1 MRGIYADYAAGAPLR
16 PAARRVLDDALA
28 SGAANASSAHWAGA
42 RARALLESAREEVA
56 AAIGARP
63 LEIVF
68 TSGATEA
75 NNLALAGVAAAAG
88 RRSRLAVPATEHA
101 SVLRTA
107 EALARREHDLCVLA
121 VGADGRT
128 DPAAVAAAAPDLLSV
143 ALVNAET
150 GVVQA
155 CAALAAAARR
165 SGARVHVDAA
175 QAAAV
180 LPLDVRGL
188 DCDLMTLSG
197 HKLGAPAG
205 TGALYVREGTPL
217 APLQHG
223 GTQERGLRPG
233 TENVAA
239 LAAFAAAFAAA
250 RAALPEEAARLATLV
265 AHLQLGIAALAP
277 GARVAGEAAGATSVA
292 GEAASPVRRAPHVL
306 DVGFAD
312 LDGESLVSA
321 LDLEG
326 VAVSAGSACAAG
338 ATEPSHV
345 LQAMGW
351 SRAAAASAV
360 RFSFGWGSTTADVAA
375 ILEVLPRILA
385 RARARRTE
393 SAWPAHAS

>member
-28 SGAANASSAHWAGA
+28 SGAGNASSVHWAGA

-56 AAIGARP
+56 AAIGAHP

-75 NNLALAGVAAAAG
+75 NNLALAGVAAAAAG
-88 RRSRLAVPATEHA
+88 RRLRIAVPATEHA

-107 EALARREHDLCVLA
+107 EALARRGHDLRVLP

-128 DPAAVAAAAPDLLSV
+128 DPTAVAAAAPDLLSV

-155 CAALAAAARR
+155 CTALAAAARR

-180 LPLDVRGL
+180 LTLDVRGL
-188 DCDLMTLSG
+188 DCDLVTLSG
-197 HKLGAPAG
+197 HKLGAPTG

-223 GTQERGLRPG
+223 GAQERGLRPG
-233 TENVAA
+233 TENAAA

-250 RAALPEEAARLATLV
+250 RAALPEEAARLAALV
-265 AHLQLGIAALAP
+265 THLQREIATLAP
-277 GARVAGEAAGATSVA
+277 DARVAGEAAGATSA
-292 GEAASPVRRAPHVL
+292 AAAASPVPRAPHIL

-338 ATEPSHV
+338 ASEPSHV

-360 RFSFGWGSTTADVAA
+360 RFSFGWASTAADVAA
-375 ILEVLPRILA
+375 ILAVLPRILA

-393 SAWPAHAS
+393 NAWPAHAS